1 MRSLA
6 VEEAPTDLQPRATEH
21 HAPAM
26 ALVVAAF
33 AGVYLIWGSTFMGI
47 TVAIHSIP
55 PLLMAG
61 GRWIVAG
68 VLLYTV
74 LRLRGVPKPEPIHWR
89 NGAIVGALLLG
100 FGNGGM
106 TWAQVEVPSGIAAL
120 VIAAMPL
127 WMILFDWLQPRGRRP
142 HRLVFVGLALGF
154 IGVTLIIL
162 GKDHGGNRVVPLV
175 SGAVLLLA
183 TFTWA
188 IGSIWS
194 RHLKH
199 PDHPLMAGAT
209 QMLCAGV
216 LLLVASG
223 LSGEFTRFHPS
234 AITRSSAVAFV
245 YLALMGSLVGF
256 TCYAW
261 LLRVSTPARV
271 STYAYV
277 NPLIAVVLGRVFLN
291 EPLPST
297 VLLAGAAILGGVV
310 LITLRGHR

>member
-1 MRSLA
+1 
-6 VEEAPTDLQPRATEH
+6 VVKIAPLW
-21 HAPAM
+21 
-26 ALVVAAF
+26 LVIAAF
-33 AGVYLIWGSTFMGI
+33 AGVYLIWGSTFLGI

-61 GRWIVAG
+61 GRWVIAG
-68 VLLYTV
+68 TLLYGV
-74 LRLRGVPKPEPIHWR
+74 LRLRGVPAPEPEHWR
-89 NGAIVGALLLG
+89 NAAIVGALLLG
-100 FGNGGM
+100 IGNGGM
-106 TWAQVEVPSGIAAL
+106 TWAQMEVPSGIAAL

-127 WMILFDWLQPRGRRP
+127 WMILFDWLRPRGRRP

-162 GKDHGGNRVVPLV
+162 GKDHGGNRVVPPIAG
-175 SGAVLLLA
+175 GALLLS
-183 TFTWA
+183 TITWA
-188 IGSIWS
+188 VGSIWS
-194 RHLKH
+194 RHLRH
-199 PDHPLMAGAT
+199 PDAPLMAGAA

-216 LLLVASG
+216 LLVVASG
-223 LSGEFTRFHPS
+223 LSGEFARFHPATIAAPS
-234 AITRSSAVAFV
+234 VVAFI
-245 YLALMGSLVGF
+245 YLTLMGSLVGF

-277 NPLIAVVLGRVFLN
+277 NPLIAVVLGRVFLA

-297 VLLAGAAILGGVV
+297 VVLAGAAILGGVI